1 MILQGL
7 IQNLSLKVHV
17 LELEKALREVSAAR
31 LESAPDF
38 SVGPFFSQD
47 KAGEREENA
56 GIILST
62 TLPLWNWNQGN
73 ITTANARRKQA
84 DSLLLDARRKVER
97 EIARRCRAY
106 MMSRKLLQESRL
118 YPTISEAY

>member
-17 LELEKALREVSAAR
+17 LELEKVLREVSAAR

-56 GIILST
+56 DIIPPAALE
-62 TLPLWNWNQGN
+62 L
-73 ITTANARRKQA
+73 
-84 DSLLLDARRKVER
+84 
-97 EIARRCRAY
+97 
-106 MMSRKLLQESRL
+106 ESG
-118 YPTISEAY
+118 